1 MKKCQERKCMRV
13 NERKVCRI
21 EKVEAKNQ
29 PWLSE
34 EEQGTLYS
42 KVPVRGERSGR
53 EEKRAEGEAGGRL
66 TLRRRRRPPEHH

>member
-1 MKKCQERKCMRV
+1 MRV

-42 KVPVRGERSGR
+42 KVPVRGERRKESRGGSRR
-53 EEKRAEGEAGGRL
+53 ETYAKA
-66 TLRRRRRPPEHH
+66 